1 MGEEKRK
8 NKRLPIKLE
17 LTISDL
23 FKQDY
28 LIIPNI
34 NESIEVIDISKSGV
48 GFFCKDNLP
57 INYYFDAKIQLPNKH
72 FLSVIKIIRT
82 DEVENGFRIGCEFVG
97 LGDILSKSVDEY
109 DLELQNK

>member
-1 MGEEKRK
+1 MGDEKRK
-8 NKRLPIKLE
+8 SKRIPIRLE
-17 LTISDL
+17 LTISEL

-48 GFFCKDNLP
+48 GFYCKDELP

-72 FLSVIKIIRT
+72 FLSVIKIIRAT
-82 DEVENGFRIGCEFVG
+82 KLENGYRIGCEFVG
-97 LGDILSKSVDEY
+97 LGDILSKCVDEY
-109 DLELQNK
+109 DLELQGK